1 LIVLAITLPAV
12 VVGLSLLLIPVYCFC
27 FANPV
32 FADAP
37 STKNTSSVPTAIAPA
52 VAASS
57 VPEKEVVYDVL
68 AVEDNTANI

>member
-27 FANPV
+27 FANQM
-32 FADAP
+32 FADTP
-37 STKNTSSVPTAIAPA
+37 STKDTSSGPTEIAPA

-57 VPEKEVVYDVL
+57 VPEQEAFYDVL
-68 AVEDNTANI
+68 EVEDNTANI